1 MMSALIHDPNVT
13 FLLFV
18 VALIGLYVEI
28 SHPGVIFPGVTGGIA
43 LLLFFLAAGS
53 LSPNWVGLALMAFAF
68 VLLVLDVRLP
78 SHGVLT
84 VGAVTSLIFGALLFF
99 QSGGPQP
106 GPQFNPLVV
115 YIAGV
120 VVGLIGLSL
129 VTVMARVQ
137 RRPVTTGTEGMIG
150 AIVVTST
157 ALLPEGRVS
166 YQGEDWMAIVLV
178 LLLLLFSAIRVV
190 QQYERGVI
198 FVLGRLIGA
207 KGPGIFLVP
216 PFISR
221 MTNVVNFLQATT
233 QIGQTALRNVLG
245 QSELDE
251 LLSQRNKI
259 NRELQTIIDEHTE
272 RWGVKVTAVEI
283 KDIELPATMQRA
295 MAKQAEAEREKRAK
309 IIHAQGEL
317 QASNQL
323 AQAASVIGVQPAAL
337 QLRYL
342 QTLTEIA
349 VEKNST
355 IVFPL
360 PIDLIE
366 PMIDLLHR
374 NHATS
379 ANEQHDHDGDVS
391 ALPLYPQQ

>member
-1 MMSALIHDPNVT
+1 MD
-13 FLLFV
+13 
-18 VALIGLYVEI
+18 
-28 SHPGVIFPGVTGGIA
+28 
-43 LLLFFLAAGS
+43 
-53 LSPNWVGLALMAFAF
+53 
-68 VLLVLDVRLP
+68 
-78 SHGVLT
+78 
-84 VGAVTSLIFGALLFF
+84 
-99 QSGGPQP
+99 
-106 GPQFNPLVV
+106 
-115 YIAGV
+115 
-120 VVGLIGLSL
+120 
-129 VTVMARVQ
+129 
-137 RRPVTTGTEGMIG
+137 TTI
-150 AIVVTST
+150 I
-157 ALLPEGRVS
+157 
-166 YQGEDWMAIVLV
+166 IVLV
-178 LLLLLFSAIRVV
+178 ISVIVLILLMVLFSAIRIV

-207 KGPGIFLVP
+207 KGPGLFLVP

-221 MTNVVNFLQATT
+221 MTKVDLRIVTLTVPPQEVISRDNVTIKVTAVIYFYVVDPASAVVNVVSFLQATT
-233 QIGQTALRNVLG
+233 QIGQTTLRNVLG

-259 NRELQTIIDEHTE
+259 NRELQAIIDEQTE

-317 QASNQL
+317 QASTQL
-323 AQAASVIGVQPAAL
+323 AQAAEVIGSQPVSL

-355 IVFPL
+355 IIFPL

-374 NHATS
+374 NHATV
-379 ANEQHDHDGDVS
+379 AKEQHDGNGSTV
-391 ALPLYPQQ
+391 PLYPQL